1 MEISLEVK
9 IEGVL
14 FYKAEPMK
22 KTALVELFG
31 VSLSEIESALLTL
44 ENQLTTGGTRLIVTD
59 TSVQL
64 VTASQISETIQT
76 LRKEEL
82 SHDIGRAGAE
92 TLAIIFYRGPLS
104 RVEIDSIRG
113 VNSTFILRNLLVRGL
128 IERREHPT
136 DTRSFVY
143 AVAPTLMNHL
153 GITKR
158 EELPEFQN
166 VMDALDLFEKS
177 EQILEQESHTRTQ

>member
-1 MEISLEVK
+1 MSINLEIQ

-14 FYKAEPMK
+14 FYKAEPIK
-22 KTALVELFG
+22 KTSLAEFFAVQLSDIEIALN
-31 VSLSEIESALLTL
+31 ALDTRLK
-44 ENQLTTGGTRLIVTD
+44 NGGTRLVITD

-64 VTASQISETIQT
+64 VTAPEISETIQA

-104 RVEIDSIRG
+104 RAEIDSVRG

-128 IERREHPT
+128 VERREHPT
-136 DTRSFVY
+136 DARSFVY
-143 AVAPTLMNHL
+143 AITPTLMNHL
-153 GITKR
+153 GITRR
-158 EELPEFQN
+158 EELPEFQS
-166 VMDALDLFEKS
+166 VMDALDTFEQSEKNS
-177 EQILEQESHTRTQ
+177 EQETNTLLQ